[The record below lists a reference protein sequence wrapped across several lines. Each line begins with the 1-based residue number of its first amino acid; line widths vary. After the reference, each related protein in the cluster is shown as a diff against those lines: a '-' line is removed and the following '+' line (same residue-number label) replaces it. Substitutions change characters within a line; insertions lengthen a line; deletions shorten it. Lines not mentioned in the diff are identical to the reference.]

1 MIIECPACSKK
12 FNIDE
17 KLIQDEGRL
26 LKCGNCDHTWFFK
39 KDENIKLEAETT
51 KLNEIN
57 QNKSEFNTGPVEEP
71 IKQKKKI
78 RKKIPKKS
86 STKEST
92 SKELVSIEKSSVSRE
107 NNIIKKIFLIIISI
121 IAFILLIDTFKNQ
134 ISVIFPGILKM
145 SDSLY
150 LVINDLK
157 LFIKDFTQVKM
168 IQIIT
173 KPFRWFFKLEAASGF
188 GLTFAAII
196 ALIGKKSNLSEL
208 YFSTLNK
215 YLFF

>member
-17 KLIQDEGRL
+17 KLIPGEGRL
-26 LKCGNCDHTWFFK
+26 LKCGNCEHTWFYK
-39 KDENIKLEAETT
+39 KEEKIKLEAEPT
-51 KLNEIN
+51 KISQIEEIKSEIN
-57 QNKSEFNTGPVEEP
+57 IEPVDDP
-71 IKQKKKI
+71 IKQTKKI
-78 RKKIPKKS
+78 RKKISKKT

-92 SKELVSIEKSSVSRE
+92 SKELVSIDKSSVSRE

-145 SDSLY
+145 SESLY

-157 LFIKDFTQVKM
+157 LFIKDLV
-168 IQIIT
+168 
-173 KPFRWFFKLEAASGF
+173 R
-188 GLTFAAII
+188 
-196 ALIGKKSNLSEL
+196 
-208 YFSTLNK
+208 
-215 YLFF
+215 

>member
-17 KLIQDEGRL
+17 KLIPDEGRL

-57 QNKSEFNTGPVEEP
+57 QNKSEINTEPVEEP

-121 IAFILLIDTFKNQ
+121 IAFILFIDTFKNQ
-134 ISVIFPGILKM
+134 ISLIFPGILKC
-145 SDSLY
+145 
-150 LVINDLK
+150 
-157 LFIKDFTQVKM
+157 
-168 IQIIT
+168 QIACI
-173 KPFRWFFKLEAASGF
+173 
-188 GLTFAAII
+188 
-196 ALIGKKSNLSEL
+196 
-208 YFSTLNK
+208 
-215 YLFF
+215 

>member
-17 KLIQDEGRL
+17 KLIPNEGRL
-26 LKCGNCDHTWFFK
+26 LKCGNCDHTWFYK
-39 KDENIKLEAETT
+39 KEENLKLETETI
-51 KLNEIN
+51 KIDEIEE
-57 QNKSEFNTGPVEEP
+57 NKSEINIETVDVP
-71 IKQKKKI
+71 IKQTKKI
-78 RKKIPKKS
+78 RKKISKKS

-92 SKELVSIEKSSVSRE
+92 SKELVSIDKSSISRE

-121 IAFILLIDTFKNQ
+121 IAFILLMDTFKNQ

-157 LFIKDFTQVKM
+157 LFIKDLV
-168 IQIIT
+168 
-173 KPFRWFFKLEAASGF
+173 R
-188 GLTFAAII
+188 
-196 ALIGKKSNLSEL
+196 
-208 YFSTLNK
+208 
-215 YLFF
+215 

>member
-17 KLIQDEGRL
+17 KLIPDEGRL
-26 LKCGNCDHTWFFK
+26 LKCGNCDHTWFYK
-39 KDENIKLEAETT
+39 KEENLKLETETI
-51 KLNEIN
+51 KINEIEE
-57 QNKSEFNTGPVEEP
+57 NKSEINIEPVDVP
-71 IKQKKKI
+71 IKQTKKI
-78 RKKIPKKS
+78 RKKNSKKS

-92 SKELVSIEKSSVSRE
+92 SKELVSIDKSSVSRE

-134 ISVIFPGILKM
+134 ISLIFPGIVQM

-157 LFIKDFTQVKM
+157 LFIKDLV
-168 IQIIT
+168 
-173 KPFRWFFKLEAASGF
+173 R
-188 GLTFAAII
+188 
-196 ALIGKKSNLSEL
+196 
-208 YFSTLNK
+208 
-215 YLFF
+215 

>member
-17 KLIQDEGRL
+17 KLIPDEGRL
-26 LKCGNCDHTWFFK
+26 LKCGNCDHTWFYK
-39 KDENIKLEAETT
+39 KEDNLKLETETIEI
-51 KLNEIN
+51 NEIN
-57 QNKSEFNTGPVEEP
+57 ENKSKINIEPVDVP
-71 IKQKKKI
+71 IKETKKI
-78 RKKIPKKS
+78 RKKISKKS

-92 SKELVSIEKSSVSRE
+92 SKELVSIDKSSVSRE

-145 SDSLY
+145 SESLY

-157 LFIKDFTQVKM
+157 LFIKDLV
-168 IQIIT
+168 
-173 KPFRWFFKLEAASGF
+173 R
-188 GLTFAAII
+188 
-196 ALIGKKSNLSEL
+196 
-208 YFSTLNK
+208 
-215 YLFF
+215 

>member
-17 KLIQDEGRL
+17 KLIPDEGRL
-26 LKCGNCDHTWFFK
+26 LKCGNCDHTWFYK
-39 KDENIKLEAETT
+39 KEENLKLETENIKI
-51 KLNEIN
+51 NEIEE
-57 QNKSEFNTGPVEEP
+57 NKSEINIEPVDVP
-71 IKQKKKI
+71 IKQTKKI
-78 RKKIPKKS
+78 RKKISKKS

-92 SKELVSIEKSSVSRE
+92 SKELVSIDKSSVSRE

-134 ISVIFPGILKM
+134 ISVIFPGIVQM

-157 LFIKDFTQVKM
+157 LFIKDLV
-168 IQIIT
+168 
-173 KPFRWFFKLEAASGF
+173 R
-188 GLTFAAII
+188 
-196 ALIGKKSNLSEL
+196 
-208 YFSTLNK
+208 
-215 YLFF
+215 

>member
-17 KLIQDEGRL
+17 KLIPDEGRL
-26 LKCGNCDHTWFFK
+26 LKCGNCDHTWFYK
-39 KDENIKLEAETT
+39 KEENLKLETESI
-51 KLNEIN
+51 KINEIEE
-57 QNKSEFNTGPVEEP
+57 NKSEINIEPVDVP
-71 IKQKKKI
+71 IKQTKKI
-78 RKKIPKKS
+78 RKKISKKS

-92 SKELVSIEKSSVSRE
+92 SKELVSIDKSSVSKE

-134 ISVIFPGILKM
+134 ISVIFPGIVQM

-157 LFIKDFTQVKM
+157 LFIKDLV
-168 IQIIT
+168 
-173 KPFRWFFKLEAASGF
+173 R
-188 GLTFAAII
+188 
-196 ALIGKKSNLSEL
+196 
-208 YFSTLNK
+208 
-215 YLFF
+215 

>member
-17 KLIQDEGRL
+17 KLIPDEGRL
-26 LKCGNCDHTWFFK
+26 LKCGNCDHTWFYK
-39 KDENIKLEAETT
+39 KEENLKLETESI
-51 KLNEIN
+51 KINEIEE
-57 QNKSEFNTGPVEEP
+57 NKSEINIEPVDVP
-71 IKQKKKI
+71 IKETKKI
-78 RKKIPKKS
+78 RKKIRKKS

-92 SKELVSIEKSSVSRE
+92 SKELVSIDKSSVSRE

-157 LFIKDFTQVKM
+157 LFIKDLV
-168 IQIIT
+168 
-173 KPFRWFFKLEAASGF
+173 R
-188 GLTFAAII
+188 
-196 ALIGKKSNLSEL
+196 
-208 YFSTLNK
+208 
-215 YLFF
+215 

>member
-17 KLIQDEGRL
+17 KLIPDEGRL

-39 KDENIKLEAETT
+39 KNENIKLEAETT
-51 KLNEIN
+51 KINEIN
-57 QNKSEFNTGPVEEP
+57 QNKSEINTEPAEEP

-134 ISVIFPGILKM
+134 ISVIFPGVVQM

-157 LFIKDFTQVKM
+157 LFIKDLV
-168 IQIIT
+168 
-173 KPFRWFFKLEAASGF
+173 R
-188 GLTFAAII
+188 
-196 ALIGKKSNLSEL
+196 
-208 YFSTLNK
+208 
-215 YLFF
+215 